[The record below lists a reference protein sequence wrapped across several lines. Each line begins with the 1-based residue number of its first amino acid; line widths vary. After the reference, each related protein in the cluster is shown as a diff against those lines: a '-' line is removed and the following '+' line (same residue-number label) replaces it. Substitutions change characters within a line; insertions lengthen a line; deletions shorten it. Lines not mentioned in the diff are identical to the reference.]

1 MCVPIDPDQCDDF
14 DPQAVPTVETLLS
27 EIDQFDKRNATD
39 SPLRGK
45 KGKTGLLVPTPR
57 PQSNPTTVVHVSL
70 STPGLRQYEKTSL
83 RDYVR
88 LFEKTLLVPLR
99 QQAARKA
106 DDASPSSPAAAAM
119 DEDW

>member
-1 MCVPIDPDQCDDF
+1 VCVPIDPDQCDDF

-39 SPLRGK
+39 SPVRGK
-45 KGKTGLLVPTPR
+45 KGKAGLLVPTP
-57 PQSNPTTVVHVSL
+57 PTSQSNPT
-70 STPGLRQYEKTSL
+70 TPGLRQYEKTSL

-99 QQAARKA
+99 QQAARKV